1 MIHVLVEVIE
11 NIKSVV
17 VNNKGE
23 LSMVF
28 KYILLIWGLIEL
40 ILGITVLL
48 KRKLL
53 LLKVIVESFSMI
65 NNNFN
70 LSEIKD
76 IKIFSKWIGE
86 VVLLEGSLYIFL
98 ASASIYFNMNI
109 FIVIVF
115 IILIE
120 IFFFN
125 IMSKGIRNFTD

>member
-1 MIHVLVEVIE
+1 
-11 NIKSVV
+11 
-17 VNNKGE
+17 
-23 LSMVF
+23 MVF

>member
-1 MIHVLVEVIE
+1 VEVIK

-48 KRKLL
+48 KKKLL

-76 IKIFSKWIGE
+76 IKLFSKWIGE

-125 IMSKGIRNFTD
+125 IISKGIRNFTD

>member
-1 MIHVLVEVIE
+1 MIHVLVEVIK

-48 KRKLL
+48 KKKLL

-76 IKIFSKWIGE
+76 IKLFSKWIGE

-125 IMSKGIRNFTD
+125 IISKGIRNFTD

>member
-1 MIHVLVEVIE
+1 MIYVLVEVIE

-48 KRKLL
+48 KKKLL

-76 IKIFSKWIGE
+76 IKLFSKWIGE

-125 IMSKGIRNFTD
+125 IISKGIRTFTD

>member
-1 MIHVLVEVIE
+1 
-11 NIKSVV
+11 
-17 VNNKGE
+17 
-23 LSMVF
+23 
-28 KYILLIWGLIEL
+28 
-40 ILGITVLL
+40 
-48 KRKLL
+48 
-53 LLKVIVESFSMI
+53 I

-76 IKIFSKWIGE
+76 IKLFSKWIGE

-125 IMSKGIRNFTD
+125 IISKGIRNFTD

>member
-1 MIHVLVEVIE
+1 MIYVLVEVIE

-48 KRKLL
+48 KKKLL

-76 IKIFSKWIGE
+76 IKLFSKWIGE

-125 IMSKGIRNFTD
+125 IISKGIRNFTD

>member
-1 MIHVLVEVIE
+1 
-11 NIKSVV
+11 
-17 VNNKGE
+17 
-23 LSMVF
+23 MVF
-28 KYILLIWGLIEL
+28 KYILLIWGFIEL

-48 KRKLL
+48 KKKLL

-76 IKIFSKWIGE
+76 IKLFSKWIGE

-125 IMSKGIRNFTD
+125 IISKGIRNFTD